1 MLEDIKTLLGPA
13 AEGKDEVIQL
23 LINLATDDA
32 VSKTGCSD
40 VLYLQSV
47 ITEMTIYKFNRLGT
61 EGLESENYSGIT
73 YKYESDYPESILAAL
88 ETIKYSQKGKGGFK
102 ILW

>member
-47 ITEMTIYKFNRLGT
+47 ITAMTIDKFNRLGT
-61 EGLESENYSGIT
+61 EGLESENYSGIS

>member
-1 MLEDIKTLLGPA
+1 MLEDIKTLLGLNSD
-13 AEGKDEVIQL
+13 EKDEVIQL
-23 LINLATDDA
+23 LVNLATDDA
-32 VSKTGCSD
+32 VAKTGCND
-40 VLYLQSV
+40 ILYLQSV
-47 ITEMTIYKFNRLGT
+47 ITEMVIYKYNRLGT